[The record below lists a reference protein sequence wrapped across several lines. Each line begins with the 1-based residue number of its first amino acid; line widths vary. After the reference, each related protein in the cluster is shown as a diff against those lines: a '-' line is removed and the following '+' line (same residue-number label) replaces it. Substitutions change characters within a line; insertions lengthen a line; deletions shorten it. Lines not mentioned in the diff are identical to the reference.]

1 MSFSP
6 TYLFHGNALHLVR
19 PGLAAWAGGGTLVVA
34 RGLCTYFRLDA
45 KGIPALKRHAFL
57 QLQLPQDAVYAQT
70 GYFASEQGDF
80 LHVWVWNQALVD
92 SAIAQLQGGPSRW
105 RLVPE
110 SACYAY
116 PQHGTQLS
124 LCARPAQGA
133 RASLVPDSAGYEG
146 FVWNAQRS
154 GWLGRKGALLDNQWW
169 PQRPSAAQWL
179 EFAQQ
184 NHVPGNAGVAAPAQL
199 ASLRP
204 QMRPLASGWVRQGEV
219 AVGARSGAQAALA
232 GVPWALMG
240 LGLAAAALC
249 FYAGALLRQW
259 DALEVTQE
267 QLQAKTASATDS
279 AATRRMESARKAQ
292 ETAGSANAWAMSAAR
307 YFASPDVMALW
318 VYLAGPLSRQNIMI
332 REFDYRAGELRFLL
346 IAPRGNM
353 DLPAVLGVFEASA
366 QLTDIG
372 IEPTQDLTQLRMKAK
387 FRKPAMLLG
396 KVQEGKL

>member
-6 TYLFHGNALHLVR
+6 IYLFHGNALHLVQR
-19 PGLAAWAGGGTLVVA
+19 GLAAWAGGATLVVA

-45 KGIPALKRHAFL
+45 KGIPALKRSAFL
-57 QLQLPQDAVYAQT
+57 QLQLPQHAVYAQT

-92 SAIAQLQGGPSRW
+92 SAIAQRQGGPSRW

-124 LCARPAQGA
+124 VCAGPAPAGQA
-133 RASLVPDSAGYEG
+133 RDGSGYEG
-146 FVWNAQRS
+146 FVWNAERS

-184 NHVPGNAGVAAPAQL
+184 NHVPGNAGMAAPAQL
-199 ASLRP
+199 ARLQP
-204 QMRPLASGWVRQGEV
+204 QMRALASGWVRQGEV
-219 AVGARSGAQAALA
+219 AVGARSGALAALA
-232 GVPWALMG
+232 GVPWVATA
-240 LGLAAAALC
+240 LGLVAAALC
-249 FYAGALLRQW
+249 FYGGLLLRQW

-292 ETAGSANAWAMSAAR
+292 ETAASANAWAMSAAR

-318 VYLAGPLSRQNIMI
+318 VYLAGPLSRQNIVI

-346 IAPRGNM
+346 VAPRGNM
-353 DLPAVLGVFEASA
+353 DLPGVLGVFEASA

-372 IEPTQDLTQLRMKAK
+372 IEPTQDLTQLRMKAR
-387 FRKPAMLLG
+387 FRKPAILLAKAQEA
-396 KVQEGKL
+396 KV